1 MYHVQIHVTISTRSR
16 HCQSHKLMIMMKI
29 MSQMRVLTKKTTDKT
44 LDHDPDQLEKYL
56 AAVLQSGRSQSHE
69 IATAAGKSEVCRK
82 SMPTLTTNCPD
93 QDNDRDDVGDD
104 DDNDDDSGDVCT
116 MYNLAED

>member
-1 MYHVQIHVTISTRSR
+1 M
-16 HCQSHKLMIMMKI
+16 
-29 MSQMRVLTKKTTDKT
+29 TTDKT
-44 LDHDPDQLEKYL
+44 LDQFEKYL
-56 AAVLQSGRSQSHE
+56 AAVSQSGRWQSHE

-104 DDNDDDSGDVCT
+104 DDNDDQSW
-116 MYNLAED
+116 NLSLPSLPAAV